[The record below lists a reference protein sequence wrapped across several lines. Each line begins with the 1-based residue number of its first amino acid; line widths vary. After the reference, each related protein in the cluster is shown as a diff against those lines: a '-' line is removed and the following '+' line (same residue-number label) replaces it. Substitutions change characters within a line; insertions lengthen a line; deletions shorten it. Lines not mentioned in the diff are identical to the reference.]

1 MGDLVKKPRFDAK
14 AKSVIAVVIMFG
26 IISCFGD
33 VIYEGGRS
41 ANGQYFNLL
50 SISATKVGIIY
61 GIGEFLGY
69 ALRLLSGRISDK
81 TGKHWLLIFI
91 GYGTLCVVPMMGLTT
106 NWSILCALVLLERI
120 GKALRNP
127 PKDTILSQVAENHV
141 GTGFVF
147 GLQEALDQLG
157 AFAGPLVFTLVFL
170 ITGKTDEQAY
180 QLGYKLLILAFAL
193 VMGSVYVAYRR
204 VSKYNLTRDGETID
218 RGSDK
223 LTSVFWIYCVFAF
236 LSTFGFVAFSIIGFH
251 LKDKGVMP
259 DSQITLMY
267 SIAMIVDA
275 VMAMVIG
282 RIYDVLKKKRNNK
295 KAGLLSLIFIPF
307 ATMAMPFLVL
317 SENKWIV
324 IAGFAVF
331 GIIMGAHETIMRSA
345 IADITSFK
353 KRGTAYGI
361 FNCAYGLA
369 FLAGSSL
376 MGWMYDNM
384 SIAAIGILVIV
395 IEACALG
402 VFFIMR
408 NNVNKINPS
417 DKPQV
422 PAAQV

>member
-1 MGDLVKKPRFDAK
+1 MEDLVKKPKLDAK
-14 AKSVIAVVIMFG
+14 AKSVIAVVVMFG

-81 TGKHWLLIFI
+81 TGKHWVLIFI
-91 GYGTLCVVPMMGLTT
+91 GYGTLCVVPLMGLTT
-106 NWSILCALVLLERI
+106 NWSILCALVLFERI

-157 AFAGPLVFTLVFL
+157 AFAGPMVFTLVFL
-170 ITGKTDEQAY
+170 LSGRNDAAAY
-180 QLGYKLLILAFAL
+180 QLGYKILIFAFVL
-193 VMGSVYVAYRR
+193 VMASVYVAYRR
-204 VSKYNLTRDGETID
+204 VSKYNLTREDTID

-223 LTSVFWIYCVFAF
+223 LTPVFWIYCVFAF
-236 LSTFGFVAFSIIGFH
+236 LSTFGFVAYSIIGFH
-251 LKDKGVMP
+251 LKDKAVMP

-275 VMAMVIG
+275 IMAMIIG
-282 RIYDVLKKKRNNK
+282 KIYDVIKKKRNNK
-295 KAGLLSLIFIPF
+295 KAGLLTLIFIPF
-307 ATMAMPFLVL
+307 ATLALPFLTLGQNRWLV
-317 SENKWIV
+317 V
-324 IAGFAVF
+324 AGFVMF

-345 IADITSFK
+345 IADITSFR

-376 MGWMYDNM
+376 MGWMYDHV
-384 SIAAIGILVIV
+384 SVAAICSLVV
-395 IEACALG
+395 AIEAAAL
-402 VFFIMR
+402 VAFFVMR
-408 NNVNKINPS
+408 RSVNKVEP
-417 DKPQV
+417 PQA
-422 PAAQV
+422 PAIAGAPQA

>member
-1 MGDLVKKPRFDAK
+1 
-14 AKSVIAVVIMFG
+14 
-26 IISCFGD
+26 
-33 VIYEGGRS
+33 
-41 ANGQYFNLL
+41 
-50 SISATKVGIIY
+50 
-61 GIGEFLGY
+61 
-69 ALRLLSGRISDK
+69 
-81 TGKHWLLIFI
+81 
-91 GYGTLCVVPMMGLTT
+91 MMGLTT
-106 NWSILCALVLLERI
+106 NWSILCALVLIERI

-127 PKDTILSQVAENHV
+127 PKDTILSQVAENHI

-170 ITGKTDEQAY
+170 ITGKNNAEAY
-180 QLGYKLLILAFAL
+180 QLGYKLLIIAFAL

-204 VSKYNLTRDGETID
+204 VSKYNLTREGETID

-223 LTSVFWIYCVFAF
+223 LTPVFWIYCAFAF

-259 DSQITLMY
+259 DSEITLMY

-317 SENKWIV
+317 GETKWIV
-324 IAGFAVF
+324 VAGFAMF

-376 MGWMYDNM
+376 MGWMYDNI
-384 SIAAIGILVIV
+384 SIAAIGILVV
-395 IEACALG
+395 AIEACALV
-402 VFFIMR
+402 VFFFMR
-408 NNVNKINPS
+408 KSVNQIDPSGNPV
-417 DKPQV
+417 Q
-422 PAAQV
+422 A

>member
-1 MGDLVKKPRFDAK
+1 M
-14 AKSVIAVVIMFG
+14 
-26 IISCFGD
+26 
-33 VIYEGGRS
+33 
-41 ANGQYFNLL
+41 
-50 SISATKVGIIY
+50 
-61 GIGEFLGY
+61 
-69 ALRLLSGRISDK
+69 
-81 TGKHWLLIFI
+81 LIFI
-91 GYGTLCVVPMMGLTT
+91 GYGTLCVVPLMGLTT
-106 NWSILCALVLLERI
+106 NWTILCALVLLERI

-157 AFAGPLVFTLVFL
+157 AFAGPLVFTFVFL
-170 ITGKTDEQAY
+170 LSGKNDAAAY
-180 QLGYKLLILAFAL
+180 QLGYKILIVAFAL

-204 VSKYNLTRDGETID
+204 VSRYNLTREGESIE

-236 LSTFGFVAFSIIGFH
+236 LSTFGFVAFSIIGYH

-275 VMAMVIG
+275 IMAMIIG
-282 RIYDVLKKKRNNK
+282 RIYDVIKKKRNNK
-295 KAGLLSLIFIPF
+295 KAGLLTLIFIPF
-307 ATMAMPFLVL
+307 ATLAMPFLTL
-317 SENKWIV
+317 SEDRWLV
-324 IAGFAVF
+324 VAGFVMF

-345 IADITSFK
+345 IADITSFR

-376 MGWMYDNM
+376 MGWMYDHM
-384 SIAAIGILVIV
+384 SILSIGILVIA
-395 IEACALG
+395 IEAAALG
-402 VFFIMR
+402 VFFVMR
-408 NNVNKINPS
+408 RSINKV
-417 DKPQV
+417 DAPQA
-422 PAAQV
+422 PAPQA

>member
-1 MGDLVKKPRFDAK
+1 MEDLIRKPKPDAK
-14 AKSVIAVVIMFG
+14 AKSVIAVVVMFG

-81 TGKHWLLIFI
+81 TGKHWLLIFL

-106 NWSILCALVLLERI
+106 DWSILCALVLLERI

-157 AFAGPLVFTLVFL
+157 AFSGPLVFTLVFL
-170 ITGKTDEQAY
+170 LTGREDAQAY
-180 QLGYKLLILAFAL
+180 QLGYRILIFAFAL
-193 VMGSVYVAYRR
+193 VMGSVFVAYRR
-204 VSKYNLTRDGETID
+204 VSKFNLTREGEAIE
-218 RGSDK
+218 RGEDK
-223 LTSVFWIYCVFAF
+223 LTSVFWIYCAFAF
-236 LSTFGFVAFSIIGFH
+236 LSTFGFVAYSIIGFH

-282 RIYDVLKKKRNNK
+282 RIYDVIKKKRRNK

-307 ATMAMPFLVL
+307 ATVALPFLAL
-317 SENKWIV
+317 SENSWLV
-324 IAGFAVF
+324 VAGFVIY

-376 MGWMYDNM
+376 MGWMYDHV

-395 IEACALG
+395 IEALALA
-402 VFFIMR
+402 VFFFMKR
-408 NNVNKINPS
+408 GVNRDDAS
-417 DKPQV
+417 ALPQM
-422 PAAQV
+422 

>member
-1 MGDLVKKPRFDAK
+1 MEDLVKKPRFDAK

>member
-317 SENKWIV
+317 SENKWMV

-417 DKPQV
+417 NKPQV

>member
-1 MGDLVKKPRFDAK
+1 MEDLVKKPKLDAK

-50 SISATKVGIIY
+50 TISATKVGIIY

-106 NWSILCALVLLERI
+106 NWSILCALVLIERI

-170 ITGKTDEQAY
+170 ITGKNNAQAY

-223 LTSVFWIYCVFAF
+223 LTPVFWIYCAFAF

-259 DSQITLMY
+259 DSEITLMY

-317 SENKWIV
+317 SETKWIV
-324 IAGFAVF
+324 IAGFAMF

-376 MGWMYDNM
+376 MGWMYDNI
-384 SIAAIGILVIV
+384 SIAAIGILVVV
-395 IEACALG
+395 IEACALV
-402 VFFIMR
+402 VFFFMR
-408 NNVNKINPS
+408 KNVNQLDPS
-417 DKPQV
+417 NKPQI
-422 PAAQV
+422 PAAQA

>member
-1 MGDLVKKPRFDAK
+1 MEDLVRKPKPDAK
-14 AKSVIAVVIMFG
+14 AKSVIAVVVMFG

-91 GYGTLCVVPMMGLTT
+91 GYGMLCVVPMMGLTT
-106 NWSILCALVLLERI
+106 DWSILCALVLLERI

-157 AFAGPLVFTLVFL
+157 AFSGPLVFTLVFL
-170 ITGKTDEQAY
+170 LTGREDARAY
-180 QLGYKLLILAFAL
+180 QLGYRILIFAFAL
-193 VMGSVYVAYRR
+193 VMGSVFVAYRR
-204 VSKYNLTRDGETID
+204 VSKFNLTREGEAIE
-218 RGSDK
+218 RGADK
-223 LTSVFWIYCVFAF
+223 LTSVFWIYCAFAF
-236 LSTFGFVAFSIIGFH
+236 LSTFGFVAYSIIGFH

-282 RIYDVLKKKRNNK
+282 RIYDVIKKKRNNK

-307 ATMAMPFLVL
+307 ATVALPFLAL
-317 SENKWIV
+317 SEDSWLV
-324 IAGFAVF
+324 VAGFVMY

-376 MGWMYDNM
+376 MGWMYDHV
-384 SIAAIGILVIV
+384 SIAAIGMLVIV
-395 IEACALG
+395 IEALALA
-402 VFFIMR
+402 VFFFMKR
-408 NNVNKINPS
+408 GVNREDAPVF
-417 DKPQV
+417 PQV
-422 PAAQV
+422 

>member
-1 MGDLVKKPRFDAK
+1 MEDLVKKPKLDAK
-14 AKSVIAVVIMFG
+14 AKSVIAVVVMFG

-81 TGKHWLLIFI
+81 TGKHWVLIFI
-91 GYGTLCVVPMMGLTT
+91 GYGTLCVVPLMGLTT
-106 NWSILCALVLLERI
+106 NWTILCALVLLERI

-157 AFAGPLVFTLVFL
+157 AFAGPLVFTFVFL
-170 ITGKTDEQAY
+170 LSGKNDAAAY
-180 QLGYKLLILAFAL
+180 QLGYKILIVAFAL

-204 VSKYNLTRDGETID
+204 VSRYNLTREGESIE

-236 LSTFGFVAFSIIGFH
+236 LSTFGFVAFSIIGYH

-275 VMAMVIG
+275 IMAMIIG
-282 RIYDVLKKKRNNK
+282 RIYDVIKKKRNNK
-295 KAGLLSLIFIPF
+295 KAGLLTLIFIPF
-307 ATMAMPFLVL
+307 ATLAMPFLTL
-317 SENKWIV
+317 SEDRWLV
-324 IAGFAVF
+324 VAGFVMF

-345 IADITSFK
+345 IADITSFR

-376 MGWMYDNM
+376 MGWMYDHM
-384 SIAAIGILVIV
+384 SILSIGILVIA
-395 IEACALG
+395 IEAAALG
-402 VFFIMR
+402 VFFVMR
-408 NNVNKINPS
+408 RSINKV
-417 DKPQV
+417 DAPQA
-422 PAAQV
+422 PAPQA

>member
-1 MGDLVKKPRFDAK
+1 MEDLVKKPKLDAK
-14 AKSVIAVVIMFG
+14 AKSIIAVVVMFG

-50 SISATKVGIIY
+50 TISATKVGIIY

-106 NWSILCALVLLERI
+106 NWSILCVLVLLERFS
-120 GKALRNP
+120 KALRNP

-157 AFAGPLVFTLVFL
+157 AFSGPLVFTLVFL
-170 ITGKTDEQAY
+170 LTGKENVEAY
-180 QLGYKLLILAFAL
+180 QLGYKILVFAFAL
-193 VMGSVYVAYRR
+193 VMVSVYVAYRR
-204 VSKYNLTRDGETID
+204 VSKFNLTREGETID

-223 LTSVFWIYCVFAF
+223 LTPTFWAYCVFAF

-282 RIYDVLKKKRNNK
+282 RIYDVIKKKRNNK
-295 KAGLLSLIFIPF
+295 KAGLLTLIFIPF
-307 ATMAMPFLVL
+307 ATLAMPFLTL
-317 SENKWIV
+317 SVNRWLV
-324 IAGFAVF
+324 IAGFVLF

-376 MGWMYDNM
+376 MGWMYDHVG
-384 SIAAIGILVIV
+384 ILAIGILVV
-395 IEACALG
+395 VVEAAALAA
-402 VFFIMR
+402 FFLMR
-408 NNVNKINPS
+408 KRVHQLDEPHS
-417 DKPQV
+417 PAPQ
-422 PAAQV
+422 A

>member
-1 MGDLVKKPRFDAK
+1 MEDLVKKPKLDAK
-14 AKSVIAVVIMFG
+14 AKSVIAVVVMFG

-81 TGKHWLLIFI
+81 TGKHWVLIFI
-91 GYGTLCVVPMMGLTT
+91 GYGTLCVVPLMGLTT
-106 NWSILCALVLLERI
+106 NWTILCALVLLERI

-157 AFAGPLVFTLVFL
+157 AFAGPLVFTFVFL
-170 ITGKTDEQAY
+170 LSGKNDAAAY
-180 QLGYKLLILAFAL
+180 QLGYKILIVAFAL

-204 VSKYNLTRDGETID
+204 VSRYNLTREGESIE

-236 LSTFGFVAFSIIGFH
+236 LSTFGFVAFSIIGYH

-275 VMAMVIG
+275 IMAMIIG
-282 RIYDVLKKKRNNK
+282 RIYDVIKKKRNNK
-295 KAGLLSLIFIPF
+295 KAGLLTLIFIPF
-307 ATMAMPFLVL
+307 ATLAMPFLTL
-317 SENKWIV
+317 SEDRWLV
-324 IAGFAVF
+324 VAGFVMF

-345 IADITSFK
+345 IADITSFR

-376 MGWMYDNM
+376 MGWMYDHM
-384 SIAAIGILVIV
+384 SILSIGILVIA
-395 IEACALG
+395 IEAAALG
-402 VFFIMR
+402 VFFVMR
-408 NNVNKINPS
+408 RSVNKV
-417 DKPQV
+417 DAPQA
-422 PAAQV
+422 PAPQA